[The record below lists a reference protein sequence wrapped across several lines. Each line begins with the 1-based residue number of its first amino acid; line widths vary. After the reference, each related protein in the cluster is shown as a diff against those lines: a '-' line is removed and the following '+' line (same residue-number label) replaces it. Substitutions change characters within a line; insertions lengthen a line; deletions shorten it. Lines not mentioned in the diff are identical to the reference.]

1 MPPSRRASPRPKVT
15 AKQAEPGPPEQAQAL
30 ATPLYYTPTA
40 TQIHTLSELLDA
52 TKLTVRELTAAWKL
66 DYRSIQ
72 KRRKHPELVTVVQ
85 VYRLAPIVNL
95 APDGLFEFI
104 RRELVAKG
112 ELPGTKPAGS
122 AHA

>member
-1 MPPSRRASPRPKVT
+1 MMPPSRRTSPQPKVT
-15 AKQAEPGPPEQAQAL
+15 VNQAEPVPPEQAL

-85 VYRLAPIVNL
+85 VYRLALIVNL
-95 APDGLFEFI
+95 APDVLFELI

-112 ELPGTKPAGS
+112 ELPETKLADS
-122 AHA
+122 DHA

>member
-1 MPPSRRASPRPKVT
+1 MSTSYSSSTQLKVAVNQPKPV
-15 AKQAEPGPPEQAQAL
+15 QHEQAQAL
-30 ATPLYYTPTA
+30 DTHLYYTPTA
-40 TQIHTLSELLDA
+40 TQVHTLSELLDA
-52 TKLTVRELTAAWKL
+52 TKLTVRELTAAWRL

-95 APDGLFEFI
+95 APEVLFELI

-112 ELPGTKPAGS
+112 ELPETE
-122 AHA
+122 